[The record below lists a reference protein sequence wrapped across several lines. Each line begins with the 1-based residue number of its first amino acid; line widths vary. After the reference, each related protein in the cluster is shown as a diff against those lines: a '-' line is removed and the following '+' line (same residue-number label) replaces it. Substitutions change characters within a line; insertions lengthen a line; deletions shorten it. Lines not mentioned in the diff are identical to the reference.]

1 MAGRVGEAATHA
13 LSQARWELVLVVMP
27 WDNGFEHARRAT
39 APYRAQVL
47 GLSFRARELS
57 LAPAGL
63 APVAAPGVE
72 NADLSNLVR
81 SHTDYAAQLPAVL
94 ARLRMDGVYG

>member
-94 ARLRMDGVYG
+94 ARLRMGAA